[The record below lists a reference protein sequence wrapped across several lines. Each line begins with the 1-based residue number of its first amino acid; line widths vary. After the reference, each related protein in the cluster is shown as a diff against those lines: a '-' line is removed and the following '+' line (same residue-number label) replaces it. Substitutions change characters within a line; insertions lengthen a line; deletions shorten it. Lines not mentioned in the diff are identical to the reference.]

1 MVLTGPEA
9 KREQSGHDTPDSIK
23 RIIIKTTAKETAPPF
38 YKIKEEKCAAFST
51 PGDSST
57 EHPHQAVSEPTMTPG
72 KPRRP
77 RVSKVIL
84 IKTTGL

>member
-1 MVLTGPEA
+1 MFLTGPET
-9 KREQSGHDTPDSIK
+9 KLEQSGHDTPDSIK
-23 RIIIKTTAKETAPPF
+23 RIIIKTTAKESAPPF
-38 YKIKEEKCAAFST
+38 YKIKEEKFVAFST
-51 PGDSST
+51 PADSST
-57 EHPHQAVSEPTMTPG
+57 EHPHPAVSEPTVTPG